1 MLIIHSRQMSLHVA
15 VNNVNLVHGGR
26 MHGRRIAETDKVVP
40 LQRDAIELVEELG
53 FDDVRHL
60 SVGLEVFVT
69 LG

>member
-1 MLIIHSRQMSLHVA
+1 
-15 VNNVNLVHGGR
+15 
-26 MHGRRIAETDKVVP
+26 MHGRRIAETDKVIP